1 MLTALAVLG
10 GFGLDLLLADPAWM
24 PHPVVGMGRA
34 IAALESR
41 LRRLFPATPGRPAG
55 CWPSSCRRAPLP

>member
-34 IAALESR
+34 IAALEKR
-41 LRRLFPATPGRPAG
+41 LRLYNGSAIAFRESAEPAR
-55 CWPSSCRRAPLP
+55 C